1 MALLLIV
8 AGTIAGLTLSIPR
21 LPWQP
26 RSSDSI
32 THGWNDLLV
41 IASRNLRLGLQLLLG
56 GVSLGCYSLIQ
67 LFVIGLTLGLVV
79 AGARDGG
86 VSWSMLAALLGPHT
100 PIEFV
105 GFAMIGALE
114 FEAAAIVYCKLRY
127 DRTDVDSS
135 YLRRLARR
143 AVIGFLLLAVA
154 AVVEVYVTGTLA
166 KRATSTTVSI
176 ERMNQ

>member
-1 MALLLIV
+1 MAFLLV
-8 AGTIAGLTLSIPR
+8 FAGVIAGLTLSIPR
-21 LPWQP
+21 SPWQP

-32 THGWNDLLV
+32 THGWNDLWI

-56 GVSLGCYSLIQ
+56 MFSLGAYSLIQ

-79 AGARDGG
+79 AGARAGG
-86 VSWSMLAALLGPHT
+86 VSWSLLATLLGPHT
-100 PIEFV
+100 PIEFI

-114 FEAAAIVYCKLRY
+114 FEAAAIVYRKLRY
-127 DRTDVDSS
+127 DRADVDSF

-143 AVIGFLLLAVA
+143 AVIGFLLIALA
-154 AVVEVYVTGTLA
+154 AVVEVYVTGPLA
-166 KRATSTTVSI
+166 KRATSTTESI